1 MIEFT
6 ATDFD
11 SVCRS
16 TAVEERLR
24 SMEADRKAALS
35 TFWKRLGIGIVLTAA
50 AAWSLLSS
58 GWETTGII
66 VATLFAIGTFIGA
79 IMPLQAVSEGLKHPV
94 LEDLAARAGMEYLPD
109 GFNPPVYASARKLLF
124 GGSLSSETFTD
135 LFNGADE
142 DGRGHAIYE
151 AELQRNAGR
160 HTHTVFSGQV
170 YALQR
175 RPRGE
180 GITAIV
186 PDRKIF
192 NFWKPARDMERVR
205 IEGDEAFEK
214 KFEVYSTR
222 PLEAK
227 QLLFDSALR
236 RRLLELRQSGRVFVL
251 VTPEEALV
259 AAWGKNRFEPGNMF
273 RSRAGEERVRL
284 MFDDLCAS
292 FATLRELKARLG

>member
-1 MIEFT
+1 MIDFT

-11 SVCRS
+11 AVCRS
-16 TAVEERLR
+16 SAVEERLR
-24 SMEADRKAALS
+24 ALDADRQVALAK
-35 TFWKRLGIGIVLTAA
+35 FWKRLAIGIVLTVAS
-50 AAWSLLSS
+50 AWSLLSS

-66 VATLFAIGTFIGA
+66 VAALFAIGTFIGA
-79 IMPLQAVSEGLKHPV
+79 IMPLQSVSEGLKHPV

-109 GFNPPVYASARKLLF
+109 EFTPPVYGSARKLLF
-124 GGSLSSETFTD
+124 GALSSESFSD

-142 DGRGHAIYE
+142 EGRGVAIYE
-151 AELQRNAGR
+151 AELQRSAGR
-160 HTHTVFSGQV
+160 STYTVFTGQV

-175 RPRGE
+175 RPGGE
-180 GITAIV
+180 AITAIM
-186 PDRKIF
+186 PDKGIF

-214 KFEVYSTR
+214 KFEVYSTH

-236 RRLLELRQSGRVFVL
+236 QRLLDLRKNGRLFAYVA
-251 VTPEEALV
+251 PEEALV
-259 AAWGKNRFEPGNMF
+259 FAWGKNRFEPGNMF
-273 RSRAGEERVRL
+273 RSRAAEERVRA

-292 FATLRELKARLG
+292 LAVLKDLKARLG